1 MNDNDKTKFVVD
13 KLHDIDA
20 NINMI
25 YEKINRILEIMENLN
40 RIPAIDS
47 E

>member
-40 RIPAIDS
+40 RMLTMES